1 MFFGEASMRPLQTDL
16 SIFNKFEFERP
27 PVGVKFLYFEPE
39 GIQRLDRSLAF
50 CETIKEAQR
59 GGSPFYFAKENDACF
74 GKVSLGME
82 EMALWGKGGEFG
94 SALEI
99 FQEPRANAR
108 IYQYVP
114 RFPDGTVNYV
124 ALSSLDKL
132 TFEPD
137 LLILVAT
144 PSQAEIVLRAMSYST
159 GEIWE
164 SKTTGVL
171 GCAWIFVYPYQSGK
185 INYMP
190 TRMTFCAKALQPFP
204 EGWILLSIPWDWI
217 SVITQNLK
225 EMKWVL
231 PSYTDGREKY
241 MKRKDSLIAELDQKS
256 ANL

>member
-1 MFFGEASMRPLQTDL
+1 MRPLQTDL
-16 SIFNKFEFERP
+16 SIFNRFKFVKP
-27 PVGVKFLYFEPE
+27 PVGVKFLYFKPE
-39 GIQRLDRSLAF
+39 GIGPIDKKLAA
-50 CETIKEAQR
+50 CEMIKEAQQR
-59 GGSPFYFAKENDACF
+59 GTPFYFAKENEDCL

-82 EMALWGKGGEFG
+82 EMSSWGKGGEFG
-94 SALEI
+94 HGLEI

-114 RFPDGTVNYV
+114 KFPEGTVNYV

-137 LLILVAT
+137 LLILMAT

-171 GCAWIFVYPYQSGK
+171 GCAWLYVYPYQSGK
-185 INYMP
+185 VNHTVTGMSFG
-190 TRMTFCAKALQPFP
+190 MKAREVFP
-204 EGWILLSIPWDWI
+204 EGWILISIPWDWI
-217 SVITQNLK
+217 PIITQNLK

-241 MKRKDSLIAELDQKS
+241 LKRRDSLITKLTQKS
-256 ANL
+256 ENP